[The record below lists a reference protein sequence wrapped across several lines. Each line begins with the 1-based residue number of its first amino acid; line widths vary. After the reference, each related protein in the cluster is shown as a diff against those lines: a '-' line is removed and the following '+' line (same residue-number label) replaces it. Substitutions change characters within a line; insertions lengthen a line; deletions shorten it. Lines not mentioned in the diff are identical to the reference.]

1 MTNADDVKKAV
12 TMSIKSFEDTIESFE
27 DILDD
32 FQNNWYRER
41 SDARTVKTKLKDA
54 VTILQS
60 LKLYL
65 EGLTR

>member
-32 FQNNWYRER
+32 LQNNWYRER
-41 SDARTVKTKLKDA
+41 SEARTVKTKLKDA
-54 VTILQS
+54 ITILQS